1 MIHKFFKIMNKLGLH
16 ARPAAIFVQKT
27 SRYKSE
33 ITVTKN
39 GQRVSGRSIMGLMML
54 AAGKGSEI
62 EIIANGPDEKEMVK
76 ELGEFIEKK
85 FDEE

>member
-1 MIHKFFKIMNKLGLH
+1 MIHRIFKIINKLGLH
-16 ARPAAIFVQKT
+16 ARPAAIFVQKAGKYR
-27 SRYKSE
+27 SD
-33 ITVTKN
+33 ITVSKN

-76 ELGEFIEKK
+76 DLGEFIEKK